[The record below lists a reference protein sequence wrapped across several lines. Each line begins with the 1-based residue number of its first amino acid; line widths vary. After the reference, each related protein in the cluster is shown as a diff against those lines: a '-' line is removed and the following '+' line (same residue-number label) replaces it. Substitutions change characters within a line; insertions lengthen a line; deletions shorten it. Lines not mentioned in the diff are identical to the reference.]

1 MAASEP
7 LISENRTTDMYHDKD
22 FGLYINGQWSWGSGT
37 QKRPILDPAT
47 EEVIG
52 HIPDA
57 TADDIDDAL
66 HSAATGFQAWRK
78 VQPWERSERLRKVSD
93 LLRQRIDLLAI
104 VMSTESGK
112 PLAES
117 RGEWIACA
125 EQFEWY
131 AEETKRIVGQIY
143 EGRDAS
149 TRMSVIFQPVGVV
162 AAFSAWNFPA
172 LLPARKIAAALAA
185 GCSVIL
191 KPAGE
196 TPACA
201 AAIVK
206 ACHDAGIV
214 PGAVNLVT
222 GNSSRIAEQL
232 IRSPIVRKVSLTGS
246 TPVGKQLLHLCADGV
261 KKATMELGGHAPV
274 LIFEDADIETAAEAC
289 AKAKFRNC
297 GQVCASPSRF
307 YVQEGAYERFAKR
320 FVEVA
325 TQLSIGRF
333 DKPGSDFGPLAN
345 LRGLDHSK
353 RIVSDAIARGAKL
366 LTGGKQ
372 PMGIASGFFFEPTVL
387 GDVPD
392 DATIMIEEPFA
403 PIAPLARF
411 SNLEDVLARANATP
425 FGLTGYVFSRD
436 LRTAT
441 LAADALEVGMVGINE
456 VSIASADAPF
466 GGIKES
472 GMGREGGSLGIKD
485 YLEAKFIKTRLT

>member
-1 MAASEP
+1 
-7 LISENRTTDMYHDKD
+7 MYHDRT
-22 FGLYINGQWSWGSGT
+22 FGLYINGKWSWGSGT
-37 QKRPILDPAT
+37 QKKPVLDPAT
-47 EEVIG
+47 ELVIG

-57 TADDIDDAL
+57 TAEDIDQAL
-66 HSAATGFQAWRK
+66 ASAASGFQVWRK
-78 VQPWERSERLRKVSD
+78 VQPWERGDRLRRVSE
-93 LLRQRIDLLAI
+93 LLRQRIEELVV

-112 PLAES
+112 PLGEA

-131 AEETKRIVGQIY
+131 AEETKRIYGQIHD
-143 EGRDAS
+143 GRDAA
-149 TRMSVIFQPVGVV
+149 TRLSVIYQPVGVV

-201 AAIVK
+201 AAIVR

-214 PGAVNLVT
+214 PGAVNMVT

-274 LIFEDADIETAAEAC
+274 LVFEDADVEAAAEAC
-289 AKAKFRNC
+289 ARAKFRNC
-297 GQVCASPSRF
+297 GQVCPWPSRF
-307 YVQEGAYERFAKR
+307 YVRGDAYEPFAKR
-320 FVEVA
+320 FAEVA
-325 TQLSIGRF
+325 NQLTIGRF
-333 DKPGSDFGPLAN
+333 DQSGADFGPLAN
-345 LRGLDHSK
+345 SRGLAPPK
-353 RIVSDAIARGAKL
+353 RLWQERAGRGAKL

-372 PMGIASGFFFEPTVL
+372 PASLDRGYFFEPTVL

-392 DATIMIEEPFA
+392 EATIMSEEPFA
-403 PIAPLARF
+403 PIGPLSRF
-411 SNLEDVLARANATP
+411 NDFGDAVTRANSTP
-425 FGLTGYVFSRD
+425 FGLTGYVFSRN

-441 LAADALEVGMVGINE
+441 LVAEALEVGMVGVNE
-456 VSIASADAPF
+456 VSIASAEAPF

>member
-1 MAASEP
+1 
-7 LISENRTTDMYHDKD
+7 MYHDRD
-22 FGLYINGQWSWGSGT
+22 FGLYIGGKWSWGSGT
-37 QKRPILDPAT
+37 QKKPVLDPAT
-47 EEVIG
+47 EAVIG

-57 TADDIDDAL
+57 SPQDLDSAL
-66 HSAATGFQAWRK
+66 NAAAAGFQAWRK
-78 VQPWERSERLRKVSD
+78 VQPWDRSEKLRKVSE
-93 LLRQRIDLLAI
+93 LLRRRLEELAI

-117 RGEWIACA
+117 RAEWIAAA

-131 AEETKRIVGQIY
+131 GEETKRIFGQIY
-143 EGRDAS
+143 DGRDAS

-206 ACHDAGIV
+206 ACHEAGIV
-214 PGAVNLVT
+214 PGAVNMVT
-222 GNSSRIAEQL
+222 GTSARIAEHL

-274 LIFEDADIETAAEAC
+274 LVFEDADIEEAAEAC
-289 AKAKFRNC
+289 ARAKFRNC

-307 YVQEGAYERFAKR
+307 YIQNGAYDRFASR
-320 FVEVA
+320 FVQVA
-325 TQLSIGRF
+325 EQLTVGRF
-333 DKPGSDFGPLAN
+333 DQTGTNLGPLAN
-345 LRGLDHSK
+345 SRGLEHSK
-353 RIVSDAIARGAKL
+353 RIVKDALDRGAKL

-372 PMGIASGFFFEPTVL
+372 PAGMDRGYFFEPTVI

-392 DATIMIEEPFA
+392 DATIMIEEPFG

-411 SNLEDVLARANATP
+411 SDFDEVVGRANATP

-441 LAADALEVGMVGINE
+441 LAAEALEVGMVGVNE
-456 VSIASADAPF
+456 LAIASADAPF

-472 GMGREGGSLGIKD
+472 GMGREGGTLGIKD
-485 YLEAKFIKTRLT
+485 YLEAKFVKTRLS

>member
-1 MAASEP
+1 
-7 LISENRTTDMYHDKD
+7 MYHDRD
-22 FGLYINGQWSWGSGT
+22 FGLYIGGQWSWGSGT
-37 QKRPILDPAT
+37 QKKPILDPAT
-47 EEVIG
+47 EGVIG

-57 TADDIDDAL
+57 NAEDIDGAL
-66 HSAATGFQAWRK
+66 NAAAAGFQAWRK
-78 VQPWERSERLRKVSD
+78 VQPWDRSEKLRKVSE
-93 LLRQRIDLLAI
+93 LLRQRIDELAV

-112 PLAES
+112 PLVES

-131 AEETKRIVGQIY
+131 AEETKRIFGQIY
-143 EGRDAS
+143 NGRDAS
-149 TRMSVIFQPVGVV
+149 TRLSVIYQPVGVV

-214 PGAVNLVT
+214 PGAVNLLT
-222 GNSSRIAEQL
+222 GNSSRIAEHL

-274 LIFEDADIETAAEAC
+274 VIFADADIEVAAEAC

-307 YVQEGAYERFAKR
+307 YVQDGAYDRFAKR
-320 FVEVA
+320 FTEVA
-325 TQLSIGRF
+325 NQLTIGRF
-333 DKPGSDFGPLAN
+333 DQPGADFGPLAN
-345 LRGLDHSK
+345 SRGLQHSK
-353 RIVSDAIARGAKL
+353 RIVKDALERGAKL

-372 PMGIASGFFFEPTVL
+372 PAGMDRGFFFEPTVL

-411 SNLEDVLARANATP
+411 SNFDDVVARANATP

-441 LAADALEVGMVGINE
+441 LAAEALEVGMVGINE

>member
-1 MAASEP
+1 
-7 LISENRTTDMYHDKD
+7 MYHDRD
-22 FGLYINGQWSWGSGT
+22 FGLYIGGQWSWGSGR
-37 QKRPILDPAT
+37 QKKPILDPAT
-47 EEVIG
+47 ESVIG
-52 HIPDA
+52 YIPDA
-57 TADDIDDAL
+57 NVEDIDGAL
-66 HSAATGFQAWRK
+66 NAAAAGFQAWRK
-78 VQPWERSERLRKVSD
+78 VQPWDRSEKLRKVSE
-93 LLRQRIDLLAI
+93 LLRQRIDELAV

-112 PLAES
+112 PLGES

-131 AEETKRIVGQIY
+131 AEETKRIFGQIY
-143 EGRDAS
+143 NGRDAS
-149 TRMSVIFQPVGVV
+149 TRLSVIYQPVGVV

-222 GNSSRIAEQL
+222 GNSSRIAEHL

-274 LIFEDADIETAAEAC
+274 LIFEDADIEATAEAC
-289 AKAKFRNC
+289 ARAKFRNC

-307 YVQEGAYERFAKR
+307 YVQDGAYDRFAKR
-320 FVEVA
+320 F
-325 TQLSIGRF
+325 
-333 DKPGSDFGPLAN
+333 K
-345 LRGLDHSK
+345 HSK
-353 RIVSDAIARGAKL
+353 RIVKDAVERGAKL

-372 PMGIASGFFFEPTVL
+372 PAGMDRGFFFEPTVL

-411 SNLEDVLARANATP
+411 SSFDDVVARANATP

-441 LAADALEVGMVGINE
+441 LAAEALEVGMVGINE

>member
-1 MAASEP
+1 
-7 LISENRTTDMYHDKD
+7 MYHDRD
-22 FGLYINGQWSWGSGT
+22 FGLYIGGQWSWGSGT
-37 QKRPILDPAT
+37 QKKPILDPAT
-47 EEVIG
+47 ESVIG

-57 TADDIDDAL
+57 NAEDIDGAL
-66 HSAATGFQAWRK
+66 KAAAAGFQAWRK
-78 VQPWERSERLRKVSD
+78 VRPWDRSEKLRKVSE
-93 LLRQRIDLLAI
+93 LLRQRIDELAV

-112 PLAES
+112 PLVES

-131 AEETKRIVGQIY
+131 AEETKRIFGQIY
-143 EGRDAS
+143 DGRDAS
-149 TRMSVIFQPVGVV
+149 PRLSVIYQPVGVV

-214 PGAVNLVT
+214 AGAVNLVT
-222 GNSSRIAEQL
+222 GNSSRIAEHL

-274 LIFEDADIETAAEAC
+274 LIFEDADVEAAAEAC
-289 AKAKFRNC
+289 ARAKFRNC

-307 YVQEGAYERFAKR
+307 YVQDGAYDRFAKQ
-320 FVEVA
+320 FTEVA
-325 TQLSIGRF
+325 KQLTIGRF
-333 DKPGSDFGPLAN
+333 DQPGADFGPLAN
-345 LRGLDHSK
+345 SRGLEHSK
-353 RIVSDAIARGAKL
+353 RIVKDAVERGAKL

-372 PMGIASGFFFEPTVL
+372 PAGMDRGFFFEPTVL
-387 GDVPD
+387 GEVPD

-411 SNLEDVLARANATP
+411 SSFEDVVSRANATP

-441 LAADALEVGMVGINE
+441 LAAEALEVGMVGINE

>member
-1 MAASEP
+1 MAASG
-7 LISENRTTDMYHDKD
+7 SVNSDGTSSMYHDRD
-22 FGLYINGQWSWGSGT
+22 FGLYIGGKWSWGSGT
-37 QKRPILDPAT
+37 QKKPVLDPAT
-47 EEVIG
+47 EGVIG

-57 TADDIDDAL
+57 NAQDLDGAL
-66 HSAATGFQAWRK
+66 NAAAVGFQAWRK
-78 VQPWERSERLRKVSD
+78 VQPWDRTDKLRKVSE
-93 LLRQRIDLLAI
+93 LVRQGLEELGV

-131 AEETKRIVGQIY
+131 AEETKRIFGQIY
-143 EGRDAS
+143 DGRDPS
-149 TRMSVIFQPVGVV
+149 TRLSVIYQPVGVV

-206 ACHDAGIV
+206 ACHEAGIV
-214 PGAVNLVT
+214 PGAVNMVT
-222 GNSSRIAEQL
+222 GNSARIAEHL

-274 LIFEDADIETAAEAC
+274 LFCENADVEAAAEAC

-307 YVQEGAYERFAKR
+307 YVQNAAYECFARR

-325 TQLSIGRF
+325 SQLTIGRF
-333 DKPGSDFGPLAN
+333 DQPGADFGPLAN
-345 LRGLDHSK
+345 SRGLEHSK
-353 RIVSDAIARGAKL
+353 RLVKDAIERGAKL
-366 LTGGKQ
+366 LAGGK
-372 PMGIASGFFFEPTVL
+372 PPDTMEPGFFFEPTVL
-387 GDVPD
+387 GEVPD
-392 DATIMIEEPFA
+392 DASIMIEAPFA

-411 SNLEDVLARANATP
+411 GG
-425 FGLTGYVFSRD
+425 FG
-436 LRTAT
+436 
-441 LAADALEVGMVGINE
+441 E
-456 VSIASADAPF
+456 
-466 GGIKES
+466 
-472 GMGREGGSLGIKD
+472 LG
-485 YLEAKFIKTRLT
+485 

>member
-1 MAASEP
+1 
-7 LISENRTTDMYHDKD
+7 MYHDRD
-22 FGLYINGQWSWGSGT
+22 FGLYIGGQWSWGSGKQT
-37 QKRPILDPAT
+37 KPILDPAT
-47 EEVIG
+47 EGVIG

-57 TADDIDDAL
+57 NAEDIDGAL
-66 HSAATGFQAWRK
+66 NAAAAGLQAWRK
-78 VQPWERSERLRKVSD
+78 VQPWDRSEKLRKVSE
-93 LLRQRIDLLAI
+93 LLRQRIDELA
-104 VMSTESGK
+104 VMMSTESGK

-131 AEETKRIVGQIY
+131 AEETKRIFGQIY
-143 EGRDAS
+143 DGRDPA
-149 TRMSVIFQPVGVV
+149 TRLSVIYQPVGVV

-172 LLPARKIAAALAA
+172 LLPARKVAAALAA

-201 AAIVK
+201 AAIIR
-206 ACHDAGIV
+206 ACHDARIV
-214 PGAVNLVT
+214 PGAVNMVT

-274 LIFEDADIETAAEAC
+274 LVFEDADVEAAAEAC
-289 AKAKFRNC
+289 ARAKFRNC

-307 YVQEGAYERFAKR
+307 YVQGSAYEPFAKR
-320 FVEVA
+320 FAEVA
-325 TQLSIGRF
+325 NQLTIGRF
-333 DKPGSDFGPLAN
+333 DRPGADFGPLAN
-345 LRGLDHSK
+345 SRGLEHTK
-353 RIVSDAIARGAKL
+353 RIVKDAIERGARL
-366 LTGGKQ
+366 LAGGKQ
-372 PMGIASGFFFEPTVL
+372 PTGIDRGYFYEPTVL

-392 DATIMIEEPFA
+392 EATIMNEEPFA
-403 PIAPLARF
+403 PIAPLSRF
-411 SNLEDVLARANATP
+411 SDFDDVVSRANSTP
-425 FGLTGYVFSRD
+425 FGLTGYVFSRN

-441 LAADALEVGMVGINE
+441 LAAEALEVGMVGINE

>member
-1 MAASEP
+1 
-7 LISENRTTDMYHDKD
+7 MYHDRT
-22 FGLYINGQWSWGSGT
+22 FGLYINGKWSWGTGA
-37 QKRPILDPAT
+37 QKKPVLDPAT
-47 EEVIG
+47 EQVIG

-57 TADDIDDAL
+57 TAEDIDQAL
-66 HSAATGFQAWRK
+66 AAAAAGFQAWRK
-78 VQPWERSERLRKVSD
+78 VQPWERGDRLRRVSQ
-93 LLRQRIDLLAI
+93 LLRERIEELAV
-104 VMSTESGK
+104 VMSTEAGK

-131 AEETKRIVGQIY
+131 SEETKRIYGQIHD
-143 EGRDAS
+143 GRDSS
-149 TRMSVIFQPVGVV
+149 TRLSVIYQPVGVV

-201 AAIVK
+201 AAIVR

-214 PGAVNLVT
+214 PGAVNMVT
-222 GNSSRIAEQL
+222 GNSARIAEQL

-274 LIFEDADIETAAEAC
+274 LIFEDADVEAAAEAC
-289 AKAKFRNC
+289 ARAKFRNC

-307 YVQEGAYERFAKR
+307 YVQGSAYEPFARRFA
-320 FVEVA
+320 EVA
-325 TQLSIGRF
+325 KGLTIGRF
-333 DKPGSDFGPLAN
+333 DQPGADFGPLAN
-345 LRGLDHSK
+345 SRGLEHTK
-353 RIVSDAIARGAKL
+353 RLVKDAVERGAKL
-366 LTGGKQ
+366 LAGGK
-372 PMGIASGFFFEPTVL
+372 PPAGLDRGYFFEPTVL

-392 DATIMIEEPFA
+392 EATIMNEEPFA
-403 PIAPLARF
+403 PIAPLSRF
-411 SNLEDVLARANATP
+411 SDFDDAVMRANSTP
-425 FGLTGYVFSRD
+425 FGLTGYVFSRN

-441 LAADALEVGMVGINE
+441 LAAEALDVGMVGINE
-456 VSIASADAPF
+456 VAIASAEAPF

>member
-1 MAASEP
+1 
-7 LISENRTTDMYHDKD
+7 MYHYRTV
-22 FGLYINGQWSWGSGT
+22 GLYINRKWSWGSGA
-37 QKRPILDPAT
+37 QKKPVLDPAT
-47 EEVIG
+47 ELVIG

-57 TADDIDDAL
+57 TAEDIDQAL
-66 HSAATGFQAWRK
+66 AAAASGFQAWRK
-78 VQPWERSERLRKVSD
+78 VQPWERGGRLRPGSD
-93 LLRQRIDLLAI
+93 LLGERIDELAF
-104 VMSTESGK
+104 VRSTESGK
-112 PLAES
+112 PLGEA

-131 AEETKRIVGQIY
+131 AEETKRIYGQIHD
-143 EGRDAS
+143 GRDAA
-149 TRMSVIFQPVGVV
+149 TRLSVIYQPVGVV

-214 PGAVNLVT
+214 PGAVNMVT

-274 LIFEDADIETAAEAC
+274 LIFADADIEVAAEAC

-307 YVQEGAYERFAKR
+307 YVQGDAYEPFAKR
-320 FVEVA
+320 FREVA
-325 TQLSIGRF
+325 HQLTIGRF
-333 DKPGSDFGPLAN
+333 DQSGAEFGPLAN
-345 LRGLDHSK
+345 SRGLAHTK
-353 RIVSDAIARGAKL
+353 RLAQEARERGAKRL
-366 LTGGKQ
+366 AGAKQ
-372 PMGIASGFFFEPTVL
+372 PSSLDRGYFFEPTVL
-387 GDVPD
+387 GAVPD
-392 DATIMIEEPFA
+392 EATIMSEEPFA
-403 PIAPLARF
+403 PIGPLSRF
-411 SNLEDVLARANATP
+411 NDFGDAVTRANSTP
-425 FGLTGYVFSRD
+425 FGLTGYVFSRN

-441 LAADALEVGMVGINE
+441 LVAEALEVGMVGVNE
-456 VSIASADAPF
+456 VSIASAAATF
-466 GGIKES
+466 WGIQ
-472 GMGREGGSLGIKD
+472 
-485 YLEAKFIKTRLT
+485 

>member
-1 MAASEP
+1 
-7 LISENRTTDMYHDKD
+7 MYHDRT
-22 FGLYINGQWSWGSGT
+22 FGLYINGKWSWGSGT
-37 QKRPILDPAT
+37 QKKPVLDPAT
-47 EEVIG
+47 ELVIG

-57 TADDIDDAL
+57 TAEDIDQAL
-66 HSAATGFQAWRK
+66 AAAASGFQAWRK
-78 VQPWERSERLRKVSD
+78 VQPWERGDRLRRVSE
-93 LLRQRIDLLAI
+93 LLRQRIEELAV

-112 PLAES
+112 PLGES

-131 AEETKRIVGQIY
+131 AEETKRIYGQIHD
-143 EGRDAS
+143 GRDAA
-149 TRMSVIFQPVGVV
+149 TRLSVIYQPVGVV

-201 AAIVK
+201 AAIIR

-214 PGAVNLVT
+214 PGAVNMVT

-274 LIFEDADIETAAEAC
+274 LVFEDADVEAAAEAC
-289 AKAKFRNC
+289 ARAKFRNC

-307 YVQEGAYERFAKR
+307 YVQGSAYEPFAKR
-320 FVEVA
+320 FAEVA
-325 TQLSIGRF
+325 NQLTIGRF
-333 DKPGSDFGPLAN
+333 DQPGADFGPLAN
-345 LRGLDHSK
+345 SRGLEHTK
-353 RIVSDAIARGAKL
+353 RIVKDAIGRGAKL
-366 LTGGKQ
+366 LAGGKQ
-372 PMGIASGFFFEPTVL
+372 PIGIDRGYFYEPTVL

-392 DATIMIEEPFA
+392 EAIIMNEEPFA
-403 PIAPLARF
+403 PIAPLSRF
-411 SNLEDVLARANATP
+411 SDFDDVVSRANSTP
-425 FGLTGYVFSRD
+425 FGLTGYVFSRN

-441 LAADALEVGMVGINE
+441 LAAEALEVGMVGINE

>member
-1 MAASEP
+1 
-7 LISENRTTDMYHDKD
+7 MYHDRD
-22 FGLYINGQWSWGSGT
+22 FGLYIEGRWSWGSGT
-37 QKRPILDPAT
+37 QKKPILDPAT
-47 EEVIG
+47 EGVIG

-57 TADDIDDAL
+57 NSDDIEQAL
-66 HSAATGFQAWRK
+66 QSAAAGFKLWKA
-78 VQPWERSERLRKVSD
+78 VQPWERSEKLRNVSQ
-93 LLRQRIDLLAI
+93 LLRQRIDELSI

-131 AEETKRIVGQIY
+131 AEEAKRIFGQIY
-143 EGRDAS
+143 PGRDEA
-149 TRMSVIFQPVGVV
+149 TRMSVIYQPVGVV

-196 TPACA
+196 TPGCA

-206 ACHDAGIV
+206 ACHDAGLP
-214 PGAVNLVT
+214 PGAVNMVT
-222 GNSSRIAEQL
+222 GNSARIAEQL

-274 LIFEDADIETAAEAC
+274 LIFADADIEAAAEAC

-307 YVQEGAYERFAKR
+307 YLQEAAYDRFAKR
-320 FVEVA
+320 FTEVA
-325 TQLSIGRF
+325 QQLTIGRF
-333 DKPGSDFGPLAN
+333 DAPGADFGPLAN
-345 LRGLDHSK
+345 ARGLAHSK
-353 RIVSDAIARGAKL
+353 RIVKDALERGAKL

-372 PMGIASGFFFEPTVL
+372 PAGLDRGFFFEPTVL
-387 GDVPD
+387 GHVPD

-403 PIAPLARF
+403 PIAPLAVFRDF
-411 SNLEDVLARANATP
+411 DDVVARANATP

-441 LAADALEVGMVGINE
+441 MAAEALEVGMVGINE
-456 VSIASADAPF
+456 VAIASADAPF